1 MNDASSSNVRC
12 NKEMQILKRQIR
24 KIFSVER
31 FVKKNNEKGFVLIT
45 VILFLAIFMAL
56 SFTLLYKIT
65 STIKISGITKTGLV
79 RFHGAEGGALSVASY
94 MAKYKE
100 TNVPLDVLET
110 ENYKV
115 TSTPLGDT
123 IRYPIGY
130 STMWK
135 GVTVKIDS
143 VSKPVESSEVEMVVF
158 IPVSPV
164 GYGNE

>member
-1 MNDASSSNVRC
+1 
-12 NKEMQILKRQIR
+12 MQILMGQIR
-24 KIFSVER
+24 KILSAER
-31 FVKKNNEKGFVLIT
+31 LTKENNEQGFVLIT
-45 VILFLAIFMAL
+45 VILFLAVFMIL

-65 STIKISGITKTGLV
+65 STIKISGITKMGLV

-110 ENYKV
+110 ENYRV
-115 TSTPLGDT
+115 VATPLGDT
-123 IRYPIGY
+123 IRYPVGY

-135 GVTVKIDS
+135 GVTVKINS

-158 IPVSPV
+158 VPVSPV

>member
-1 MNDASSSNVRC
+1 MG
-12 NKEMQILKRQIR
+12 QIW
-24 KIFSVER
+24 KILSAER
-31 FVKKNNEKGFVLIT
+31 FTKENNEQGFVLIT
-45 VILFLAIFMAL
+45 VILFLAIFMIL

-65 STIKISGITKTGLV
+65 STIKISGITKMGMA

-110 ENYKV
+110 ENYRV
-115 TSTPLGDT
+115 VATPLGDT
-123 IRYPIGY
+123 IRYPVGY

-135 GVTVKIDS
+135 GVTVKINS

-158 IPVSPV
+158 VPVSPV